1 MLHFL
6 EIYIYK
12 NTKNDHQCHSILSW
26 VRNKIFKKW
35 KKISWRYYHQIMIIC
50 FLVSEI
56 LTAMNGF
63 FLCHFGSILLFCP
76 NNGLK
81 NQVPKIEKKA
91 WRYNLPC
98 VTKITIW
105 LMYSSWDTECDKKKS
120 GDIILHLHNKNL
132 DDMIYSIWNKEHD
145 GLELANFG
153 HFLPLYPLKI
163 QKIRI

>member
-1 MLHFL
+1 MKNVRILIITMLHFL

-91 WRYNLPC
+91 WRYYFTLC
-98 VTKITIW
+98 
-105 LMYSSWDTECDKKKS
+105 
-120 GDIILHLHNKNL
+120 NKNH
-132 DDMIYSIWNKEHD
+132 DMINVQFLRYRVWQKKVWRYYFT
-145 GLELANFG
+145 LA
-153 HFLPLYPLKI
+153 
-163 QKIRI
+163 